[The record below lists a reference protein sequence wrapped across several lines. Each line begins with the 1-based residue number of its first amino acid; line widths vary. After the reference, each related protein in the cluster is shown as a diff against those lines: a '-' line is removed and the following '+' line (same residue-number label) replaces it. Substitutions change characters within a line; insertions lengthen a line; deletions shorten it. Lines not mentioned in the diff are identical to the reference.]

1 METAARILLGAALVL
16 LVLGLG
22 ALLLARLG
30 VDRVPGTFTWRSG
43 NVTVF
48 APIGLMI
55 AASIVATIVL
65 NVLLRR

>member
-1 METAARILLGAALVL
+1 METAAKLLLGGALVL
-16 LVLGLG
+16 FLLGLG
-22 ALLLARLG
+22 ALLLWRLG
-30 VDRVPGTFTWRSG
+30 VDRLPGTFTWRSG

-55 AASIVATIVL
+55 VVSLVATIVL